1 MRGRILFLVEGSEER
16 GHSPA
21 ARFRVHQLVPYYEE
35 AGWRCVAAW
44 SFPKKYFA
52 ASPFF
57 RKIRNRPVL
66 FYPLS
71 AVAVA
76 VMAVHRLIQILTRA
90 PFADIVFLQ
99 RNLLPTRGF
108 PFLEL
113 LASKLAGKTIFD
125 FDDAVF
131 THNRDPG
138 RRYKD
143 IPRILGFTDTVVC
156 GNGYLAEYARGYNS
170 NVTVIPTVPPLSNP
184 RRRART
190 ERPVVI
196 GWIGT
201 APNIPYLRKIEGAL
215 LRLAE
220 RLPVTFLTV
229 SDEPLRMPAGIPHEH
244 RTWSIEEERRFFDT
258 IDIGIMPLSDD
269 EWTRGKC
276 AFKAIGY
283 LSHGIPAVVSPV
295 GANREIAAE
304 GEGVLF
310 ASTEPEWE
318 EKLFHL
324 CQDSSYRD
332 AMVGRGRETA
342 TRFSP
347 EAAAGAYEEVFHRMR
362 FRIDLPSWLAGEGD
376 RPPLSDGAVLPRIS
390 VIVPSFQQARFL
402 ERTIRSIL
410 NQNYPATEIL
420 VIDGGSTD
428 GSVEILRKFDRH
440 LAYWC
445 SEADAGQA
453 DALNKGLAKATGE
466 IVGWQNSDDIY
477 LPGAF
482 AAAAAAFRKDPSLD
496 LLHGNILVID
506 DRDRPL
512 DEWRYVPL
520 HRKALSYQWNLL
532 SNQSVFWRRISPR
545 IGRFDPAFQFCMDY
559 DFFERAVSAGARAR
573 FLPAFL
579 GAVRMHTESKT
590 SRMRE
595 RGSEEEAR
603 IRARHGAPGPI
614 REAAMRVYLRGRRIA
629 WFLANGE
636 TMYLLRRRLRRG

>member
-1 MRGRILFLVEGSEER
+1 MKGRILFLVEGSEER

-21 ARFRVHQLVPYYEE
+21 ARFRVHQLVPYYEA
-35 AGWRCVAAW
+35 AGWRCVAAF

-71 AVAVA
+71 AAAVA

-125 FDDAVF
+125 FDDAIF
-131 THNRDPG
+131 THNREPG

-143 IPRILGFTDTVVC
+143 IPRILGFADAVVC
-156 GNGYLAEYARGYNS
+156 GNGYLAEYARRYNS
-170 NVTVIPTVPPLSNP
+170 DVTVIPTVPPSATA
-184 RRRART
+184 RRGIRT
-190 ERPVVI
+190 EGPIVI

-201 APNIPYLRKIEGAL
+201 APNIPYLLEIGGAL

-220 RLPVTFLTV
+220 RFPVTFLTV

-244 RTWSIEEERRFFDT
+244 RPWSIEEERRFFDT

-269 EWTRGKC
+269 VWTRGKC
-276 AFKAIGY
+276 AFKAIEY
-283 LSHGIPAVVSPV
+283 LSHGIPAVVSPI
-295 GANREIAAE
+295 GANRELAAE

-318 EKLFHL
+318 EKLFRL
-324 CQDSSYRD
+324 CKDSSCRD
-332 AMVGRGRETA
+332 AMGHRGREVA
-342 TRFSP
+342 GRFSP
-347 EAAAGAYEEVFHRMR
+347 EAAAGVYEGIFHRMR
-362 FRIDLPSWLAGEGD
+362 FGIDLPSWLAGEGD
-376 RPPLSDGAVLPRIS
+376 RPPLSGDARLPRIS

-453 DALNKGLAKATGE
+453 DALNKGLARATGE

-477 LPGAF
+477 LPGAL
-482 AAAAAAFRKDPSLD
+482 AASSSAFRKDPSLD

-512 DEWRYVPL
+512 EEWRYAPF
-520 HRKALSYQWNLL
+520 HRKALAYQWNVL
-532 SNQSVFWRRISPR
+532 SNQSVFWRRDSPR

-559 DFFERAVSAGARAR
+559 DFFERAVSAGARVC
-573 FLPAFL
+573 FLPEFL
-579 GAVRMHTESKT
+579 GAVRMHPESKT

-595 RGSEEEAR
+595 RGAEEEIR
-603 IRARHGAPGPI
+603 IRARHGAPGTG
-614 REAAMRVYLRGRRIA
+614 REAAMRTYLRGRRIA

-636 TMYLLRRRLRRG
+636 IMHLLRRRL